1 MEVPPNSNRGSS
13 KIILDK
19 VHGSVARLNPTTSDS
34 VGRTMKRF
42 FLSTLLSMCVVSITQ
57 APAHSEWY
65 ESEHS
70 TLEKAKR
77 MYQTGRFD
85 EARMMFT
92 DLINGSGRSAETYYL
107 RGVTYNSLGQPD
119 KALSDFNQAI
129 TLDSNNPKYFLG
141 RGLLYSNKNKY
152 DEAIVDFDS
161 AIRLDPDNDI
171 ASTNKKFCIQAM
183 AEKKKKDEAKIAKAK
198 ADAEKLAAEKLAAEQ
213 LALNPPVPVKKG
225 RSTHST
231 TKPVTTT
238 TTTTTIASAIPV
250 TTPVATPVATPA
262 TPAGPTSAQLRA
274 FEKKQAELAA
284 REAAVEAK
292 LEKER
297 TERQQLA
304 EAKLEQQK
312 LLKENKKNSSTSS
325 RTVKKN
331 VDEQPIAVEAPP
343 VVPANRPIRDKWALI
358 VGISKFKDSSL
369 NLRYPSKDAKDFYD
383 FLISS
388 AGFKKDHIKLL
399 VDEDATRGH
408 ILSELG
414 DKWLPRVANPDDLV
428 VIYISSHGSAS
439 DMDVG
444 GVNYHL
450 AHDTEVDNLYAS
462 GLPMQDLTRI
472 IKGRVHSDRI
482 VLVLDACHS
491 GATTVS
497 DSKGLSRTT
506 NVNADD
512 IAQGTGQLV
521 ISSSMPNQVS
531 WESKKDQNSVFTKYL
546 MEGLKS
552 KPNLG
557 EAFDFMKGKV
567 QEEVLRERGVLQTPV
582 LKSKWQGA
590 DLVIGAP
597 AVSPSPALET
607 EAQGTRPGQ
616 ATH

>member
-1 MEVPPNSNRGSS
+1 
-13 KIILDK
+13 
-19 VHGSVARLNPTTSDS
+19 
-34 VGRTMKRF
+34 MKRF
-42 FLSTLLSMCVVSITQ
+42 FVSTLLSMCVVSITQ

-85 EARMMFT
+85 EARVMFT

-141 RGLLYSNKNKY
+141 RGLLYSNKSKY

-161 AIRLDPDNDI
+161 AIRLDPDNDM
-171 ASTNKKFCIQAM
+171 ASTNRKFCVQAIVD
-183 AEKKKKDEAKIAKAK
+183 KKKKEETKIAKAK

-225 RSTHST
+225 RSSHST
-231 TKPVTTT
+231 TKPVTTA
-238 TTTTTIASAIPV
+238 TTTTIATAIPV
-250 TTPVATPVATPA
+250 TTPVSTPVATVA
-262 TPAGPTSAQLRA
+262 TSAGPTSAQLRA

-297 TERQQLA
+297 QERQQLA
-304 EAKLEQQK
+304 EAKLEQQR
-312 LLKENKKNSSTSS
+312 LLKESKKNSGTSS
-325 RTVKKN
+325 RTGKKT
-331 VDEQPIAVEAPP
+331 DEQPIAEDVAPVP
-343 VVPANRPIRDKWALI
+343 PANRPIRDKWALI
-358 VGISKFKDSSL
+358 VGISKFKDQTL

-388 AGFKKDHIKLL
+388 AGFKRDHIKLL
-399 VDEDATRGH
+399 VDEEATRGH

-444 GVNYHL
+444 GVNYLL

-491 GATTVS
+491 GATTVA

-557 EAFDFMKGKV
+557 EAFDFMKSKV

-590 DLVIGAP
+590 DLMIGAP
-597 AVSPSPALET
+597 AVSPSPALEP
-607 EAQGTRPGQ
+607 EAAKPAVK

>member
-1 MEVPPNSNRGSS
+1 
-13 KIILDK
+13 
-19 VHGSVARLNPTTSDS
+19 
-34 VGRTMKRF
+34 MKRF
-42 FLSTLLSMCVVSITQ
+42 FLSTLLSMCVISITQ

-65 ESEHS
+65 ASEHS

-77 MYQTGRFD
+77 AYQSGRFD

-92 DLINGSGRSAETYYL
+92 DLINANSRSAETYYW

-119 KALSDFNQAI
+119 KALADFNQTIA
-129 TLDSNNPKYFLG
+129 LDSNNPKYYLG
-141 RGLLYSNKNKY
+141 RGLLYSNKNQY
-152 DEAIVDFDS
+152 DEAIADFDS
-161 AIRLDPDNDI
+161 ALRLDPDNDM
-171 ASTNKKFCIQAM
+171 ASTNKKFCVQAI
-183 AEKKKKDEAKIAKAK
+183 ADKKKAEEAKIAKAK

-213 LALNPPVPVKKG
+213 LALNPPVPVKKPKVHTAPVKPTVIATTVV
-225 RSTHST
+225 STAPTAT
-231 TKPVTTT
+231 T
-238 TTTTTIASAIPV
+238 
-250 TTPVATPVATPA
+250 VAEGGLTA
-262 TPAGPTSAQLRA
+262 AQMRLL
-274 FEKKQAELAA
+274 EKKQAELAA
-284 REAAVEAK
+284 REAAIEAK

-297 TERQQLA
+297 QEREKLA
-304 EAKLEQQK
+304 AAKLEQQR
-312 LLKENKKNSSTSS
+312 LLKESKKNSSVAKT
-325 RTVKKN
+325 KKDSA
-331 VDEQPIAVEAPP
+331 DEQVAEEPAAP
-343 VVPANRPIRDKWALI
+343 PANRPIRDKWALI
-358 VGISKFKDSSL
+358 VGISKFKDSTL

-383 FLISS
+383 FLVTS
-388 AGFKKDHIKLL
+388 AGFKRDHIKLL
-399 VDEDATRGH
+399 VDEEATRAH

-439 DMDVG
+439 DLDVG
-444 GVNYHL
+444 GVNYLL

-497 DSKGLSRTT
+497 DSKGLSRRS

-531 WESKKDQNSVFTKYL
+531 WESKRDQNSVFTKYL
-546 MEGLKS
+546 MEGLKAKS
-552 KPNLG
+552 NLG
-557 EAFDFMKGKV
+557 EAFDYMKNKV

-590 DLVIGAP
+590 ELVIGAP
-597 AVSPSPALET
+597 AVNPSPGLET
-607 EAQGTRPGQ
+607 EPQGMKPGQ
-616 ATH
+616 AAH

>member
-1 MEVPPNSNRGSS
+1 
-13 KIILDK
+13 
-19 VHGSVARLNPTTSDS
+19 
-34 VGRTMKRF
+34 MKRF
-42 FLSTLLSMCVVSITQ
+42 FLSTLLSMCVISITQ

-77 MYQTGRFD
+77 AYQSGRFD

-92 DLINGSGRSAETYYL
+92 DLINSNSRSAETYYW

-119 KALSDFNQAI
+119 KALADFNQTIA
-129 TLDSNNPKYFLG
+129 LDSNNPKYYLG
-141 RGLLYSNKNKY
+141 RGLLYSNKNQY
-152 DEAIVDFDS
+152 DEAIADFDS
-161 AIRLDPDNDI
+161 ALRLDPDNDM
-171 ASTNKKFCIQAM
+171 ASTNKKFCVQAI
-183 AEKKKKDEAKIAKAK
+183 ADKKKAEEAKIAKAK

-213 LALNPPVPVKKG
+213 LALNPPTPVKKPKVH
-225 RSTHST
+225 TVTIKPTAT
-231 TKPVTTT
+231 TV
-238 TTTTTIASAIPV
+238 
-250 TTPVATPVATPA
+250 VATVPTATTATTVADGGLTA
-262 TPAGPTSAQLRA
+262 AQMRLL
-274 FEKKQAELAA
+274 EKKQAELAA
-284 REAAVEAK
+284 REAAIEAK

-297 TERQQLA
+297 QEREKLA
-304 EAKLEQQK
+304 AAKLEQQR
-312 LLKENKKNSSTSS
+312 LLKESRKNSAVAKS
-325 RTVKKN
+325 KKES
-331 VDEQPIAVEAPP
+331 VEEQVADEPAAP
-343 VVPANRPIRDKWALI
+343 PANRPIRDKWALI
-358 VGISKFKDSSL
+358 VGISKFKDSTL

-383 FLISS
+383 FLVTS
-388 AGFKKDHIKLL
+388 AGFKRDHIKLL
-399 VDEDATRGH
+399 VDEEATRAH

-439 DMDVG
+439 DLDVG
-444 GVNYHL
+444 GVNYLL

-497 DSKGLSRTT
+497 DSKGLSRRS

-531 WESKKDQNSVFTKYL
+531 WESKRDQNSVFTKYL
-546 MEGLKS
+546 MEGLKA

-557 EAFDFMKGKV
+557 EAFDYMKNKV

-590 DLVIGAP
+590 ELVISAP
-597 AVSPSPALET
+597 AVNPAPALEA
-607 EAQGTRPGQ
+607 EPQGMKPGQ
-616 ATH
+616 TTH

>member
-1 MEVPPNSNRGSS
+1 
-13 KIILDK
+13 
-19 VHGSVARLNPTTSDS
+19 
-34 VGRTMKRF
+34 MKRF
-42 FLSTLLSMCVVSITQ
+42 FLSTLLSMCVVSISQ

-85 EARMMFT
+85 EARIMFT

-107 RGVTYNSLGQPD
+107 RGVTYSSLGQPE

-171 ASTNKKFCIQAM
+171 ASTNKKFCVQAI
-183 AEKKKKDEAKIAKAK
+183 ADKKKKDEAKIAKAK

-213 LALNPPVPVKKG
+213 LALSPPAPVKKG
-225 RSTHST
+225 RSHT
-231 TKPVTTT
+231 TPA
-238 TTTTTIASAIPV
+238 TTTTIATAI
-250 TTPVATPVATPA
+250 PVATPVATPA

-274 FEKKQAELAA
+274 FERKQAELAA

-297 TERQQLA
+297 QERQQLA
-304 EAKLEQQK
+304 EAKLEQQR
-312 LLKENKKNSSTSS
+312 LLKESKKNSSSS
-325 RTVKKN
+325 RSVKKT
-331 VDEQPIAVEAPP
+331 VDEQPIAEAAPAA
-343 VVPANRPIRDKWALI
+343 PANRPIRDKWALI
-358 VGISKFKDSSL
+358 VGISKFKDSTL

-399 VDEDATRGH
+399 VDEEATRGH

-444 GVNYHL
+444 GVNYLL

-491 GATTVS
+491 GATTVA

-557 EAFDFMKGKV
+557 EAFDFMKSKV

-597 AVSPSPALET
+597 AVSPSPALEP
-607 EAQGTRPGQ
+607 EASRPGQ

>member
-1 MEVPPNSNRGSS
+1 
-13 KIILDK
+13 
-19 VHGSVARLNPTTSDS
+19 
-34 VGRTMKRF
+34 MKRF
-42 FLSTLLSMCVVSITQ
+42 FLSTLLSMCVISITQ

-77 MYQTGRFD
+77 AYQSGRFD
-85 EARMMFT
+85 EARSMFT
-92 DLINGSGRSAETYYL
+92 DLINSNSRSAETYYW

-129 TLDSNNPKYFLG
+129 AIDANSPKYFLG
-141 RGLLYSNKNKY
+141 RGLLFSNKNQF
-152 DEAIVDFDS
+152 DEAITDFDS
-161 AIRLDPDNDI
+161 CLRLDPDNDM
-171 ASTNKKFCIQAM
+171 AATNKKFCVQAI
-183 AEKKKKDEAKIAKAK
+183 ADKKKAEDAKIAKAK

-213 LALNPPVPVKKG
+213 LALNPPVPVKKT
-225 RSTHST
+225 RTTAVHTTSVKPTTQTTSVSTN
-231 TKPVTTT
+231 PVT
-238 TTTTTIASAIPV
+238 
-250 TTPVATPVATPA
+250 VAEI
-262 TPAGPTSAQLRA
+262 GPSSAQMRA

-297 TERQQLA
+297 QERERLA
-304 EAKLEQQK
+304 EAKLEQQR
-312 LLKENKKNSSTSS
+312 LLKENKKNSSAS
-325 RTVKKN
+325 RSNTKQK
-331 VDEQPIAVEAPP
+331 EAVEEQMAEAQPPAP
-343 VVPANRPIRDKWALI
+343 PANRPIRDKWALI
-358 VGISKFKDSSL
+358 VGISKFKDSTL

-383 FLISS
+383 FLITS

-399 VDEDATRGH
+399 VDEEATRGH

-444 GVNYHL
+444 GVNYLL

-497 DSKGLSRTT
+497 DSKGLSRRS

-531 WESKKDQNSVFTKYL
+531 WESKRDQNSVFTKYL
-546 MEGLKS
+546 MEGLKA

-557 EAFDFMKGKV
+557 EAFDYMKNKV

-590 DLVIGAP
+590 ELVIGAP
-597 AVSPSPALET
+597 AINPSPALEADT
-607 EAQGTRPGQ
+607 QGTRPGQ
-616 ATH
+616 STH

>member
-1 MEVPPNSNRGSS
+1 
-13 KIILDK
+13 
-19 VHGSVARLNPTTSDS
+19 
-34 VGRTMKRF
+34 MKRF
-42 FLSTLLSMCVVSITQ
+42 FLSTLLSMCVISITQ

-77 MYQTGRFD
+77 MYQSGRFD
-85 EARMMFT
+85 EARVMFS
-92 DLINGSGRSAETYYL
+92 DLISGNSRSAETYYW
-107 RGVTYNSLGQPD
+107 RGVTYNSLGQPE
-119 KALSDFNQAI
+119 KALTDFNQAI

-161 AIRLDPDNDI
+161 AIRLDPDNDM

-183 AEKKKKDEAKIAKAK
+183 SDKKKNDETKIAKAK
-198 ADAEKLAAEKLAAEQ
+198 ADADKLAAEKLAAEQ

-225 RSTHST
+225 RSSHATAVRPT
-231 TKPVTTT
+231 TS
-238 TTTTTIASAIPV
+238 TTIASAIPV
-250 TTPVATPVATPA
+250 TTPVATTPVA
-262 TPAGPTSAQLRA
+262 PAGPSSAQLRA

-297 TERQQLA
+297 MERQQLA
-304 EAKLEQQK
+304 EAKVEQQR
-312 LLKENKKNSSTSS
+312 LLKESKKTSSTSS
-325 RTVKKN
+325 RTVKKKE
-331 VDEQPIAVEAPP
+331 VDEQPIAEEAPALAA
-343 VVPANRPIRDKWALI
+343 PANRPIRDKWALI

-383 FLISS
+383 FLIAS

-399 VDEDATRGH
+399 VDEEATRGH

-444 GVNYHL
+444 GVNYLL

-497 DSKGLSRTT
+497 DSKGLSRHT

-557 EAFDFMKGKV
+557 EAFDFMKNKV

-590 DLVIGAP
+590 ELVIGAP
-597 AVSPSPALET
+597 AVSPSAALEPET
-607 EAQGTRPGQ
+607 QGSRP
-616 ATH
+616 AH

>member
-1 MEVPPNSNRGSS
+1 
-13 KIILDK
+13 
-19 VHGSVARLNPTTSDS
+19 
-34 VGRTMKRF
+34 MKRF
-42 FLSTLLSMCVVSITQ
+42 FLSTLASMCVVSISQ

-129 TLDSNNPKYFLG
+129 TLNSNNAKYFLG
-141 RGLLYSNKNKY
+141 RGLLYSNKNKF

-161 AIRLDPDNDI
+161 AIRLDPDNDL
-171 ASTNKKFCIQAM
+171 AVTNKKFCIQAI
-183 AEKKKKDEAKIAKAK
+183 ADKKKKEEAKIAKAK
-198 ADAEKLAAEKLAAEQ
+198 ADEEKAAAEKLAAEQ
-213 LALNPPVPVKKG
+213 LALNPVPVKKG
-225 RSTHST
+225 RGSHT
-231 TKPVTTT
+231 TSKPATTT
-238 TTTTTIASAIPV
+238 TTTAIATAVPV
-250 TTPVATPVATPA
+250 TTAVATPSTPA

-297 TERQQLA
+297 QERQQLA
-304 EAKLEQQK
+304 EAKLEQQR
-312 LLKENKKNSSTSS
+312 LLKESKKNSGSS

-331 VDEQPIAVEAPP
+331 ADEQPVAEDVAP

-383 FLISS
+383 FLIAS

-444 GVNYHL
+444 GVNYLL

-491 GATTVS
+491 GATTVA

-597 AVSPSPALET
+597 AVNPSPALEP
-607 EAQGTRPGQ
+607 EATRPGQ

>member
-1 MEVPPNSNRGSS
+1 
-13 KIILDK
+13 
-19 VHGSVARLNPTTSDS
+19 
-34 VGRTMKRF
+34 MKRF
-42 FLSTLLSMCVVSITQ
+42 FLSTLLTMCVISVSQ

-77 MYQTGRFD
+77 AYQSGRFD
-85 EARMMFT
+85 EARTMFT
-92 DLINGSGRSAETYYL
+92 DLINSNSRSAEVYYW
-107 RGVTYNSLGQPD
+107 RGVTYNSLSQPE
-119 KALSDFNQAI
+119 KALADFNQAI
-129 TLDSNNPKYFLG
+129 SMNSNNPKYYLG
-141 RGLLYSNKNKY
+141 RGLLYSNKNQFQ
-152 DEAIVDFDS
+152 EAIADFDS
-161 AIRLDPDNDI
+161 ALRLDPDNDM
-171 ASTNKKFCIQAM
+171 ASTNKKFCVQAI
-183 AEKKKKDEAKIAKAK
+183 ADKKKAEDAKIAKAK
-198 ADAEKLAAEKLAAEQ
+198 ADAERLAAEKLAAEQ
-213 LALNPPVPVKKG
+213 LALNPPVPVKKT
-225 RSTHST
+225 RTVHT
-231 TKPVTTT
+231 TAIKPVNTATAGT
-238 TTTTTIASAIPV
+238 NSTVIA
-250 TTPVATPVATPA
+250 VAPNSD
-262 TPAGPTSAQLRA
+262 AGVSSAQIRA

-297 TERQQLA
+297 QEREKLA
-304 EAKLEQQK
+304 EAKIEHER
-312 LLKENKKNSSTSS
+312 LLKESKKTSALARS
-325 RTVKKN
+325 AVAKIKK
-331 VDEQPIAVEAPP
+331 EAVEEEVAEAPAP
-343 VVPANRPIRDKWALI
+343 PANRPIRDKWALI
-358 VGISKFKDSSL
+358 VGISKFKDSTL

-383 FLISS
+383 FLVTS

-399 VDEDATRGH
+399 VDEEATRGH

-439 DMDVG
+439 DLDVG
-444 GVNYHL
+444 GVNYLL

-497 DSKGLSRTT
+497 DSKGLSRKS

-531 WESKKDQNSVFTKYL
+531 WESKRDQNSVFTKYL
-546 MEGLKS
+546 MEGLKV

-557 EAFDFMKGKV
+557 EAFDYMKNKV

-590 DLVIGAP
+590 ELMIGAP
-597 AVSPSPALET
+597 AVSPSPALEP
-607 EAQGTRPGQ
+607 EAHSARPGQ
-616 ATH
+616 GTH

>member
-1 MEVPPNSNRGSS
+1 
-13 KIILDK
+13 
-19 VHGSVARLNPTTSDS
+19 
-34 VGRTMKRF
+34 MKRF
-42 FLSTLLSMCVVSITQ
+42 FLSTLLSMCVFSITQ

-70 TLEKAKR
+70 NLEKAKR
-77 MYQTGRFD
+77 MYQSGRFD
-85 EARMMFT
+85 EARVMFS
-92 DLINGSGRSAETYYL
+92 DLINSNSRSAETYYW
-107 RGVTYNSLGQPD
+107 RGVTYNSLNQPD
-119 KALSDFNQAI
+119 KALADFNQVI
-129 TLDSNNPKYFLG
+129 SLDSNNPKYYLG
-141 RGLLYSNKNKY
+141 RGLLYSNKNQY
-152 DEAIVDFDS
+152 AEAIADFDS
-161 AIRLDPDNDI
+161 ALRLDPDNDM
-171 ASTNKKFCIQAM
+171 ASTNKKFCIQAI
-183 AEKKKKDEAKIAKAK
+183 ADKKKNEEAKIAKAK

-225 RSTHST
+225 KTSHT
-231 TKPVTTT
+231 TVSVKPTTT
-238 TTTTTIASAIPV
+238 ASTTTTTIA
-250 TTPVATPVATPA
+250 TATPVAAPVAPA
-262 TPAGPTSAQLRA
+262 TPSSAQMRA

-284 REAAVEAK
+284 REAAIEAK

-297 TERQQLA
+297 QERQQLA
-304 EAKLEQQK
+304 EAKLEQQR
-312 LLKENKKNSSTSS
+312 LLKEAKKNSSTSS
-325 RTVKKN
+325 RSTKKKED
-331 VDEQPIAVEAPP
+331 VDEQPVAVAEVAPAP
-343 VVPANRPIRDKWALI
+343 PANRPIRDKWALI

-383 FLISS
+383 FLITS

-444 GVNYHL
+444 GVNYLL

-497 DSKGLSRTT
+497 DSKGLSRRS
-506 NVNADD
+506 NVNVDD

-531 WESKKDQNSVFTKYL
+531 WESKRDQNSVFTKYL

-557 EAFDFMKGKV
+557 EAFDFMKNKV

-590 DLVIGAP
+590 ELVISAP
-597 AVSPSPALET
+597 AVSPSPALEP
-607 EAQGTRPGQ
+607 EPQGARPGQ